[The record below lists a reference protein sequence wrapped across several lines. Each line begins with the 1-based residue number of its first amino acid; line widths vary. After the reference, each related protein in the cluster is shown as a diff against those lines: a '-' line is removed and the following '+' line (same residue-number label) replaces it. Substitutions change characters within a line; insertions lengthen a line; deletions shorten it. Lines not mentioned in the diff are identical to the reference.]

1 MHNAG
6 RATKQP
12 YFQNIA
18 NEIMFADM
26 LTKPCSKYVRV
37 MKTARVERGKEL
49 SKDEIMQQ
57 FRAKFS
63 NTLAIPRNT
72 VKSKGI

>member
-1 MHNAG
+1 MYNAG

-26 LTKPCSKYVRV
+26 LTKPCPKYVRV

-49 SKDEIMQQ
+49 SKDEIMQW
-57 FRAKFS
+57 FRTRI
-63 NTLAIPRNT
+63 NNDT
-72 VKSKGI
+72 

>member
-1 MHNAG
+1 MYNAG

-37 MKTARVERGKEL
+37 MKAARVERGKEL
-49 SKDEIMQQ
+49 SKDEIMQW
-57 FRAKFS
+57 FR
-63 NTLAIPRNT
+63 TRIT
-72 VKSKGI
+72 Q